1 MFNTWLLSKLKEKE
15 WSQADLARAS
25 GLTTAAISKYINGR
39 IPDAEALKKI
49 ARAFRL
55 PNEQVF
61 EAAGVFPTELTT
73 LETQETDLLTQIEK
87 IKAQTIS
94 PPAPYTAQQIQV
106 LSKFIP
112 QYLKAKEPA
121 IIRQVLLGIIVNI
134 TIDRIENHAIG
145 IINISLPKAPPLPEG
160 EEQNHAI
167 ITAPSLFPP
176 VGAPIHTRSI
186 PFEYAIQTK
195 RPRS

>member
-61 EAAGVFPTELTT
+61 EAAGVFPPKSKA
-73 LETQETDLLTQIEK
+73 DEK
-87 IKAQTIS
+87 IEQINHLAESMSEDEKQELLEYIKFRIKIAEEKKDKETENANRNKRR
-94 PPAPYTAQQIQV
+94 PANA
-106 LSKFIP
+106 
-112 QYLKAKEPA
+112 
-121 IIRQVLLGIIVNI
+121 
-134 TIDRIENHAIG
+134 
-145 IINISLPKAPPLPEG
+145 EG
-160 EEQNHAI
+160 H
-167 ITAPSLFPP
+167 
-176 VGAPIHTRSI
+176 G
-186 PFEYAIQTK
+186 
-195 RPRS
+195 